1 MARAAVCIGIAWA
14 ASLRCF
20 LDFQIILEL
29 EKQRIDLLCNILTRY
44 NLQMSSFE
52 QTLKHVRH
60 PDLHLDHIEEYYN
73 TDILCMLL
81 LSPGPEADRTG
92 SPKGGY
98 GQRLTGPDGG
108 KQRHD

>member
-1 MARAAVCIGIAWA
+1 MARAAVWIGIAWA
-14 ASLRCF
+14 ASLWRF

-60 PDLHLDHIEEYYN
+60 PDLHLDHIDEYYN
-73 TDILCMLL
+73 KDICILL
-81 LSPGPEADRTG
+81 LSPGPKADRTG

-98 GQRLTGPDGG
+98 GQRLTGPGGG